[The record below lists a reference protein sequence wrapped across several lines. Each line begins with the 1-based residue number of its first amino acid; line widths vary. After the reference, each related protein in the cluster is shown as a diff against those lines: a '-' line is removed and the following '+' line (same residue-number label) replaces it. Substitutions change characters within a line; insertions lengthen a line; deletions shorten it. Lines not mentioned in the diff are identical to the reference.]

1 MKQHILFFIYL
12 IGISLLIWRTYD
24 ITHMTTLQSK
34 VSSFPQVKDLP
45 GKLTIKNDL
54 LQYHSD
60 THLFLLFIGSLFVC
74 IYATYHHI
82 WPLTLLTLMNMY
94 QASIFYY
101 KIHY

>member
-1 MKQHILFFIYL
+1 MKKNITLLLIYL

-24 ITHMTTLQSK
+24 ITNMTIQN
-34 VSSFPQVKDLP
+34 
-45 GKLTIKNDL
+45 GL

-60 THLFLLFIGSLFVC
+60 THLFLLFVGSLFVC
-74 IYATYHHI
+74 IYATYYHI
-82 WPLTLLTLMNMY
+82 WPLTLLTIMNMY